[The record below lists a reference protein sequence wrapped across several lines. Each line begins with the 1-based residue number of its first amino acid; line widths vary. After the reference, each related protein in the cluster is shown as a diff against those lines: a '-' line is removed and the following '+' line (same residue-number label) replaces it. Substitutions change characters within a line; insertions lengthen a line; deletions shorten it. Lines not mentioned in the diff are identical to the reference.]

1 MVTRQVLIHVIY
13 YLSAL
18 VVAVVATLEV
28 VEELEECVLILLC
41 PSLQVL
47 ILLPSVAV
55 VVLPVQVVTEE

>member
-1 MVTRQVLIHVIY
+1 
-13 YLSAL
+13 
-18 VVAVVATLEV
+18 VVAVVATLGV